1 MSFAFS
7 EKTTFANRPKISK
20 GTQSGQK
27 IISSAF
33 ESFESND
40 TSTSESIVLQEQWQ
54 PIIDILE
61 EKKDSL
67 KGDFSRSFFDRNRA
81 LVNPGTTLSMGLF
94 DDSTVRYE
102 GYENSAK
109 FIENIIKN
117 NADVVP
123 ELQDINIADIHEK
136 AKQTALNKKK
146 DFDESVERNPGF
158 GAAVLRFAGQAGAA
172 LKDPIVLTSLMF
184 GGAGT
189 KLGGIALNQAIVGAG
204 SEYLIQGKVEE
215 WYKTLGLDYT
225 SEQFWSAVALGG
237 TIGAASPFV
246 FNIAGKTISLSS
258 AQVKKGLKAYKE
270 DGFKDPTVDAL
281 EKTIAR
287 NEDAVNSNPIQD
299 ATEHAERLS
308 EASRAFESNEFPN
321 ISETPASKHI
331 TESIYET
338 ENINGTV
345 FRFDP
350 DEIDVDAKTFQFK
363 AGGDDQGV
371 TKSLMGVEQWD
382 DTFANNIIVYEY
394 ANGKKVIAD
403 GHQRLG
409 LAKRLKA
416 EGKDVTLVG
425 TVIREIDGFSPRQ
438 ARVRAAVKNLVEGYE
453 NKIDAAKVARE
464 APDEFKKRV
473 PPRSAIVRFANAIKN
488 ISDDDF
494 GLVINEVV
502 LPLHAAVVGRLI
514 PNDLN
519 LQNAA
524 MRVLAKNTPDNEF
537 QAEAIVRQVI
547 EAGYE
552 KQTTSNLFGDEVI
565 AESYFTERSKV
576 LDQAVKILRQDKS
589 AFENL
594 VRNKDRIEG
603 EGNQLAQ
610 KANVDRANQDSQA
623 IETLTKLANR
633 KGNLSDALTEAA
645 KVARETGNYSQSSR
659 GFVEAV
665 RRSIRD
671 GDFEG
676 SGISNVGR
684 NFNDPAQS
692 STIPNETRQN
702 LDGFSEPSGKGASQ
716 QADQLEEDIFGQRID
731 QTSSKQYDENIKSE
745 SDALT
750 QTDAE
755 LDKQIPTELIDDGNG
770 NITAKTQ
777 SLRELQ
783 EEFAQDQRMLDRLEG
798 CVK

>member
-7 EKTTFANRPKISK
+7 DTPTFANRPGISK
-20 GTQSGQK
+20 GTQPLLK
-27 IISSAF
+27 NTMAAF
-33 ESFESND
+33 ESDEATG
-40 TSTSESIVLQEQWQ
+40 TSISESIVLEEQWQ
-54 PIIDILE
+54 PFIDILE

-67 KGDFSRSFFDRNRA
+67 KGDFSRSYFDRKRA
-81 LVNPGTTLSMGLF
+81 IVNPGSTLSMGIF
-94 DDSTVRYE
+94 DESKYE
-102 GYENSAK
+102 GYEDSAK
-109 FIENIIKN
+109 FIEKIIKD

-136 AKQTALNKKK
+136 AKQTARNKKEI
-146 DFDESVERNPGF
+146 FNETVERNPGF
-158 GAAVLRFAGQAGAA
+158 AAAVARFAGSAGAF

-189 KLGGIALNQAIVGAG
+189 KLPGIALNQAIVGAG
-204 SEYLIQGKVEE
+204 SEYLIQGEVEK
-215 WYKTLGLDYT
+215 WYKKLGLEYT
-225 SEQFWSAVALGG
+225 SEQFWTAVALGG
-237 TIGAASPFV
+237 FIGGASPYV
-246 FNIAGKTISLSS
+246 FRIGGQTISLT
-258 AQVKKGLKAYKE
+258 ADQVKKGLKAYKA
-270 DGFKDPTVDAL
+270 DGLKDPAVDAL
-281 EKTIAR
+281 DNTIAR
-287 NEDAVNSNPIQD
+287 NEDAINSNPIQD

-308 EASRAFESNEFPN
+308 ESDRAFETNELSK

-350 DEIDVDAKTFQFK
+350 NEIDVDAKTFQFK
-363 AGGDDQGV
+363 TGGDDKGV

-416 EGKDVTLVG
+416 EGKDVTLIG

-745 SDALT
+745 SDAST

-755 LDKQIPTELIDDGNG
+755 LDKEIPTELIDDGNG

>member
-1 MSFAFS
+1 
-7 EKTTFANRPKISK
+7 
-20 GTQSGQK
+20 
-27 IISSAF
+27 
-33 ESFESND
+33 
-40 TSTSESIVLQEQWQ
+40 
-54 PIIDILE
+54 
-61 EKKDSL
+61 
-67 KGDFSRSFFDRNRA
+67 
-81 LVNPGTTLSMGLF
+81 
-94 DDSTVRYE
+94 
-102 GYENSAK
+102 
-109 FIENIIKN
+109 
-117 NADVVP
+117 
-123 ELQDINIADIHEK
+123 
-136 AKQTALNKKK
+136 
-146 DFDESVERNPGF
+146 
-158 GAAVLRFAGQAGAA
+158 
-172 LKDPIVLTSLMF
+172 
-184 GGAGT
+184 
-189 KLGGIALNQAIVGAG
+189 
-204 SEYLIQGKVEE
+204 
-215 WYKTLGLDYT
+215 
-225 SEQFWSAVALGG
+225 
-237 TIGAASPFV
+237 
-246 FNIAGKTISLSS
+246 
-258 AQVKKGLKAYKE
+258 
-270 DGFKDPTVDAL
+270 
-281 EKTIAR
+281 
-287 NEDAVNSNPIQD
+287 
-299 ATEHAERLS
+299 
-308 EASRAFESNEFPN
+308 
-321 ISETPASKHI
+321 
-331 TESIYET
+331 
-338 ENINGTV
+338 
-345 FRFDP
+345 
-350 DEIDVDAKTFQFK
+350 
-363 AGGDDQGV
+363 
-371 TKSLMGVEQWD
+371 MGVEQWD

-416 EGKDVTLVG
+416 EGKDVTLIG